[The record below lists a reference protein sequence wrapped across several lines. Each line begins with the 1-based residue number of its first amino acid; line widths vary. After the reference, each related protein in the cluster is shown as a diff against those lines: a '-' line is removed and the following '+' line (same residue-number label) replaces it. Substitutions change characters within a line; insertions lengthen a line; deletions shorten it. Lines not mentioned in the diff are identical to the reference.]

1 MVCKKQ
7 YKSLYG
13 IIRLSMKRII
23 KEKSGV
29 ILLSI
34 GITLVTMDMIGIS
47 LPIMSVFG
55 VILIIDGIDKI

>member
-1 MVCKKQ
+1 MKYMMNVKI
-7 YKSLYG
+7 G
-13 IIRLSMKRII
+13 SMKRII

>member
-1 MVCKKQ
+1 
-7 YKSLYG
+7 
-13 IIRLSMKRII
+13 MKRII

-34 GITLVTMDMIGIS
+34 GITLITMDMIGVS

>member
-1 MVCKKQ
+1 
-7 YKSLYG
+7 
-13 IIRLSMKRII
+13 MKRII

-29 ILLSI
+29 ILLLI
-34 GITLVTMDMIGIS
+34 GMTLLTMDIIGVS

>member
-1 MVCKKQ
+1 MKK
-7 YKSLYG
+7 
-13 IIRLSMKRII
+13 IV

-34 GITLVTMDMIGIS
+34 GITLVTMDIIGIS